1 MVQPNWVRFRACR
14 ETVALAAL
22 VLLMSAGA
30 HAQDSATKSAAD
42 FGKLSAVEPGRI
54 EFDYADG
61 PQAAVEFDLGPG
73 MAGDL
78 FGIGDA
84 AVAGV
89 ADALAKAA
97 GAKQGAEGTRFAADQ
112 VKAAEQIVATLKEVV
127 RGVRVRVYN
136 GQGDQTAEM
145 EKLIGHYNDKL
156 KAENWETILK
166 AHERNQ
172 TVTVSAIRGAGGI
185 KGVFVAATDGH
196 GTALVNVVCDIS
208 PENVKK
214 LSTVA
219 MNSGLQAGL
228 GQVLEAKFSK
238 MHPPAQQGP
247 VAKPADGQ

>member
-1 MVQPNWVRFRACR
+1 MAGERGDW
-14 ETVALAAL
+14 LAL

-30 HAQDSATKSAAD
+30 HAEDSAAKSAPT
-42 FGKLSAVEPGRI
+42 PGQI

-97 GAKQGAEGTRFAADQ
+97 GAKPDANGTRFAADQ

-127 RGVRVRVYN
+127 HGVRFRAFN
-136 GQGDQTAEM
+136 GHGDQSADT
-145 EKLIGHYNDKL
+145 DKL
-156 KAENWETILK
+156 VAHYTDKLHAENWETLLK
-166 AHERNQ
+166 AHEGKQN
-172 TVTVSAIRGAGGI
+172 VTVSAIRGAGGI
-185 KGVFVAATDGH
+185 KGIFVTATDGH
-196 GTALVNVVCDIS
+196 DTVLVNVVCDIS

-214 LSTVA
+214 LTNVA
-219 MNSGLQAGL
+219 ATSGLQAGL
-228 GQVLEAKFSK
+228 GQMLEQKFAK
-238 MHPPAQQGP
+238 MHPAES
-247 VAKPADGQ
+247 K